1 VIKNCQKNVLA
12 DQPSF
17 HCWLCEAVV
26 HAKCIEMTG
35 RMADAVS
42 SKKGLRY
49 CCEACQPVEKEISS
63 FMRQTRSGFS
73 EIMATFR
80 KANDL
85 FSALDAQ
92 FNTSTLHSPVAAEQ
106 STLSPML
113 TGPASTV
120 QPAAP
125 AEVLPSLIIS
135 SATPD
140 SMELLPPPAPLT
152 GMVPIMAAPV
162 QGQPPPVPLTS
173 MVPRKIIFVS
183 RLNASATINDVS
195 HHIITRLPSLPHP
208 NFEITKFKFKQNR
221 DYASFKINVPE
232 GLFSKLL
239 CPTFWPPNTVV
250 HEFVI
255 RKNKNLARSPSVLP
269 NSA

>member
-1 VIKNCQKNVLA
+1 MPQNIVCVIKNCQKNVLA

-49 CCEACQPVEKEISS
+49 CCEACRPVEKEISS
-63 FMRQTRSGFS
+63 FMRQTR
-73 EIMATFR
+73 
-80 KANDL
+80 
-85 FSALDAQ
+85 
-92 FNTSTLHSPVAAEQ
+92 TSTLHSPVAAEQ

-269 NSA
+269 NSASTSKN